1 MAKYKSTQYK
11 SIMQEILSKVNIGER
26 IKNLR
31 LVHNLS
37 QAAIANI
44 LNISR
49 SNYSQIELGNQFPSF
64 DTLHL
69 IARYYSKS
77 YEWIL
82 HGESQDSEDHK
93 SVNKIQSLINNLE
106 KSVTGFKKV
115 IETFEQEL
123 IEIKTKKFK
132 GNQPNGH

>member
-1 MAKYKSTQYK
+1 
-11 SIMQEILSKVNIGER
+11 MQEILSKVSIGER

-31 LVHNLS
+31 LDHNLS
-37 QAAIANI
+37 QATIAKT

-69 IARYYSKS
+69 IASFYSKS

-82 HGESQDSEDHK
+82 HGEALDLESQEPT
-93 SVNKIQSLINNLE
+93 NNIQLLIRNLE
-106 KSVTGFKKV
+106 KTLTGFKKA
-115 IETFEQEL
+115 IENVEQEL
-123 IEIKTKKFK
+123 SEIKAKASKEY
-132 GNQPNGH
+132 

>member
-1 MAKYKSTQYK
+1 
-11 SIMQEILSKVNIGER
+11 MQEILSKVHVGER

-31 LVHNLS
+31 IEHNLS
-37 QAAIANI
+37 QAVIANI

-82 HGESQDSEDHK
+82 HGEQYNLENIE
-93 SVNKIQSLINNLE
+93 SVNNAQSLISSLE
-106 KSVTGFKKV
+106 KSLAGFKKA

-123 IEIKTKKFK
+123 IEIKTQKLK
-132 GNQPNGH
+132 GNHPE

>member
-1 MAKYKSTQYK
+1 
-11 SIMQEILSKVNIGER
+11 MQEILSKVLIGER

-31 LVHNLS
+31 TDHNLS
-37 QAAIANI
+37 QATIAGI

-49 SNYSQIELGNQFPSF
+49 SNYSQIELGNQYPTF

-82 HGESQDSEDHK
+82 HGEANGVGNSE
-93 SVNKIQSLINNLE
+93 VVKIPSLISNLE
-106 KSVTGFKKV
+106 KSLAGFKKT
-115 IETFEQEL
+115 IESLEQEL
-123 IEIKTKKFK
+123 IELKIKELK
-132 GNQPNGH
+132 HH

>member
-1 MAKYKSTQYK
+1 
-11 SIMQEILSKVNIGER
+11 MQEILSKVSIGER

-31 LVHNLS
+31 LEHNLS
-37 QAAIANI
+37 QAAIANT

-82 HGESQDSEDHK
+82 HGKAQDSDGQEPM
-93 SVNKIQSLINNLE
+93 NKTQSLINNLE
-106 KSVTGFKKV
+106 KSLAGIKK
-115 IETFEQEL
+115 
-123 IEIKTKKFK
+123 
-132 GNQPNGH
+132 

>member
-1 MAKYKSTQYK
+1 
-11 SIMQEILSKVNIGER
+11 MQEILSKVLIGER

-31 LVHNLS
+31 IDHNLS
-37 QAAIANI
+37 QANIASV

-49 SNYSQIELGNQFPSF
+49 SNYSQIELGNQYPTF

-82 HGESQDSEDHK
+82 HGETSDIENPESI
-93 SVNKIQSLINNLE
+93 NKVPSLISNLE
-106 KSVTGFKKV
+106 KSLAGFKKT
-115 IETFEQEL
+115 IEILEQEL
-123 IEIKTKKFK
+123 IAIKT
-132 GNQPNGH
+132 NQLKRH

>member
-1 MAKYKSTQYK
+1 
-11 SIMQEILSKVNIGER
+11 MQEILSKVSIGER

-31 LVHNLS
+31 LDHNLS

-82 HGESQDSEDHK
+82 HGKVPDSDGQESM
-93 SVNKIQSLINNLE
+93 NKTQSLINNLE
-106 KSVTGFKKV
+106 KSLVGIKKA
-115 IETFEQEL
+115 IESFEQEL
-123 IEIKTKKFK
+123 IEIKTGKIK
-132 GNQPNGH
+132 GSQSNRHTEI